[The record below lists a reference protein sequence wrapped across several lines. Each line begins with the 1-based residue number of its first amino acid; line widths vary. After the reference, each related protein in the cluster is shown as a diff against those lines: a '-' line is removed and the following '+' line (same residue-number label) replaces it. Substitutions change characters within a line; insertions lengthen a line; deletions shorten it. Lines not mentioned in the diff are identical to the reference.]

1 MIVPAP
7 NEVPYRGSEFR
18 VFLRDALNGQLDW
31 SVSPVGAA
39 RQTSAPQGLDDIGLS
54 FVRGV
59 PQMRTN
65 SGRVF
70 PPIMFRFVTFSENRI
85 V

>member
-1 MIVPAP
+1 MV
-7 NEVPYRGSEFR
+7 NWT
-18 VFLRDALNGQLDW
+18 DW

-85 V
+85 VCEYLPGSTYFP